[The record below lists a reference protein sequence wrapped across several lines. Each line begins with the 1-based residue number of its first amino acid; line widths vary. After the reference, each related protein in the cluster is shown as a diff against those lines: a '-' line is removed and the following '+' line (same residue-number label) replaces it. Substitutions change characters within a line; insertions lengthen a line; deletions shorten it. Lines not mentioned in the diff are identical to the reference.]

1 MSEEEQAVLRQA
13 ASLPNGIVLV
23 TGPTGSGKTTTLY
36 AALSELV
43 EESKNIMTVE
53 DPVEYHLP
61 GVNQVQVNRLAGVTF
76 AGSIRAFLRQDPDI
90 ILVGEIR
97 DRETAATA
105 VQASLTGHL
114 VLSTLHTNDA
124 PTAITRLLEMELEPF
139 LVASSMTLAMAQ
151 RLVRVNCPLCSRET
165 EVSEATLRLLEGW
178 AGEAASQ
185 TRGLGCEECFGTGYA
200 GRTGIYEFMPVDEE
214 LRGLIIEQASVDA
227 LRDYRRRRGLRTMWD
242 NGIDLVA
249 RGVTTYE
256 EVLRVTRS

>member
-1 MSEEEQAVLRQA
+1 MDEKEMQVFRNSV
-13 ASLPNGIVLV
+13 SLPNGIILV

-76 AGSIRAFLRQDPDI
+76 ANSIRAFLRQDPDI

-97 DRETAATA
+97 DRETASTA

-151 RLVRVNCPLCSRET
+151 RLVRVNCPECSRNI
-165 EVSEATLRLLEGW
+165 VVGDATKRLLADS
-178 AGEAASQ
+178 AGEVTTQ
-185 TRGLGCEECFGTGYA
+185 VRGAGCDKCFDTGYL
-200 GRTGIYEFMPVDEE
+200 GRTGIYELMPVDEE
-214 LRGLIIEQASVDA
+214 LRTLIIDRASVDV
-227 LRDYRRRRGLRTMWD
+227 LREYRRRKSLRTMW
-242 NGIDLVA
+242 NHGLELVA
-249 RGVTTYE
+249 RGRTTYE
-256 EVLRVTRS
+256 EILRVTRS